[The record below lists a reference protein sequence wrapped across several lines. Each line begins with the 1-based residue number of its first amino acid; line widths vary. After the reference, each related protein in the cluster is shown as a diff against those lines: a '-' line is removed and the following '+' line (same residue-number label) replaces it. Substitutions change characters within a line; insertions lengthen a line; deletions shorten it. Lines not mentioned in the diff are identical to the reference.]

1 MTDTNSILGTVY
13 LTDVVAFFK
22 LRFTLQR
29 GLQNLEQKHHVDL
42 SSKFAQMEF
51 KLGDAERGKT
61 IFENIVGNY
70 PRRTDQWSVYV
81 DMVTL
86 LPCFN

>member
-1 MTDTNSILGTVY
+1 M
-13 LTDVVAFFK
+13 
-22 LRFTLQR
+22 
-29 GLQNLEQKHHVDL
+29 EQKHHVDL

-86 LPCFN
+86 FFQLRLFDKEGHTF